1 MSARTVVISPAP
13 TANGDLHLGH
23 IAGPFLAADVHTR
36 YARSQGREV
45 VLGTGFQD
53 TSTFVVTTAH
63 RRGVTPAELVAT
75 SAAQISASLA
85 AMGIGVDGYTGDD
98 DRFTKWV
105 VDFIGRLYSA
115 GKLELRTMKFPY
127 SSRTGQFLVDGF
139 ASGGCPECLAECCA
153 GLCESCGQL
162 VAAGDLLDVRSTLD
176 PTEPVVLR
184 EADVL
189 VLPVERY
196 RSQLREHFAAHA
208 SGLRPHMAQ
217 ALEQMLARPLPDFPV
232 TYPISWGIEVPF
244 PEVAG
249 QRVNPN
255 AEPMAWSM
263 HCSALSSEARGA
275 AAGAED
281 ALWLAGAGSEIVYF
295 LGFDNIYP
303 FAIAGPAMLLAS
315 EGRYDLPARY
325 LTNEFYELDHRKF
338 STSRGHVVWSREL
351 AAEVPRDLI
360 RFHLAATSP
369 EHQRTSFGREA
380 LVRVTSSRLVEP
392 WNVVADK
399 VNRWVG
405 RGPLPV
411 SSRSRRGAAR
421 MAERFAASYELAG
434 FSLNRAAETIADQLA
449 RLAGREVTA
458 ASAGDFCFEVDRLL
472 RGAAPILIDL
482 AAEVLGE
489 DGGAEARSFTP
500 VALPRLASAEV
511 RS

>member
-36 YARSQGREV
+36 YARAQGRKV
-45 VLGTGFQD
+45 LLGTGFQD

-75 SAAQISASLA
+75 SAAQIWASLE

-98 DRFTKWV
+98 ERFTGWV
-105 VDFIGRLYSA
+105 VEFIGRLHAA

-127 SSRTGQFLVDGF
+127 SSRSGQFLVDGF
-139 ASGGCPECLAECCA
+139 ASGSCPECLAEGCA

-176 PTEPVVLR
+176 PSDPVELR

-196 RSQLREHFAAHA
+196 RAQLRKHFEAHA
-208 SGLRPHMAQ
+208 SGMRPHMAQ
-217 ALEQMLARPLPDFPV
+217 AMAAMLSRPLPDFPV
-232 TYPISWGIEVPF
+232 TYPTSWGIEVPF

-263 HCSALSSEARGA
+263 HATALSAGSASED
-275 AAGAED
+275 E
-281 ALWLAGAGSEIVYF
+281 LWLAGAGSEIVYF

-303 FAIAGPAMLLAS
+303 FAIAGPAMLLALD
-315 EGRYDLPARY
+315 GRYDLPARY

-369 EHQRTSFGREA
+369 EHQRTSFSRDA
-380 LVRVTSSRLVEP
+380 LSRVTSARLVEP
-392 WNVVADK
+392 WNRVADK

-405 RGPLPV
+405 LGPLPV
-411 SSRSRRGAAR
+411 SARSRRAASR
-421 MAERFAASYELAG
+421 MASRFAESYELAG
-434 FSLNRAAETIADQLA
+434 FSLNRAAESITDQLA
-449 RLAGREVTA
+449 RLDRREVTGA
-458 ASAGDFCFEVDRLL
+458 DAGDFCFEVDRLL

-482 AAEVLGE
+482 AAQVLGP
-489 DGGAEARSFTP
+489 DAGPDAETFTP
-500 VALPRLASAEV
+500 SALPRLRDAEAG
-511 RS
+511 R